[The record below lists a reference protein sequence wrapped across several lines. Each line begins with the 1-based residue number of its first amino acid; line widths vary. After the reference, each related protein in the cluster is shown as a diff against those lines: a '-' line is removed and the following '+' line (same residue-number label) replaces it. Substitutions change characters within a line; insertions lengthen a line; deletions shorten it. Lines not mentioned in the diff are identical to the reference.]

1 MSAAASDRSAYGA
14 LEARFRRLGLL
25 GGAAAMLHWDWATMM
40 PPGGAEARSA
50 QLAELAL
57 IRHETLTDPS
67 VRDLL
72 DEADA
77 DASSLD
83 DWRRANLTHMRRR
96 WRDAAALPPDLVQA
110 LSEASSHCELV
121 WREAR
126 PANDFAAFAE
136 AFAPLLGLVR
146 EKAAALGEAKGCAPY
161 DALIESYEPGLRS
174 DTIDPLFDDLA
185 GFLPEF
191 LGRVQEKQAGD
202 LALPPVSAPVPAQQ
216 ALAKRL
222 MAALGFDFD
231 HGRLDVSLHPFC
243 GGSAGDIRITT
254 RYDEDD
260 ALSGLMG
267 VLHET
272 GHALYE
278 AGLPDE
284 WRYQPVGQAGG
295 MALHESQS
303 LLIEMQACRSRPF
316 MRFLAPLLGQHLN
329 GGDGASADAEALHR
343 RAVRVEPGYIR
354 VDADEVTYPA
364 HVMLR
369 YRLERALIG
378 GDLAVDGIPGA
389 WAEIHDALLGLR
401 PENDT
406 HGCLQ
411 DIHWSVGEIGY
422 FPSYTVGALMAA
434 QFFDAAAR
442 HMPDL
447 WPAIERGDFA
457 PLLGWLRANVHGLA
471 ARYEG
476 PALLERATGAPL
488 GTEVFKTHLERR
500 YLS

>member
-1 MSAAASDRSAYGA
+1 MSAYAA

-40 PPGGAEARSA
+40 PPGGAEARAA

-57 IRHETLTDPS
+57 IRHETLTDS
-67 VRDLL
+67 GVCDLL
-72 DEADA
+72 DQAEGET
-77 DASSLD
+77 LD
-83 DWRRANLTHMRRR
+83 EWQRANLARMWRR
-96 WRDAAALPPDLVQA
+96 WREAAALPGDLVQA
-110 LSEASSHCELV
+110 LSEASSRCEMV

-126 PANDFAAFAE
+126 PANDFEAFAE

-146 EKAAALGEAKGCAPY
+146 EKAAALGAALDCAPY
-161 DALIESYEPGLRS
+161 DGLIESYEPGLRAA
-174 DTIDPLFDDLA
+174 TIDPLFDNLA

-191 LGRVQEKQAGD
+191 LGRVREKQAGAE
-202 LALPPVSAPVPAQQ
+202 ALPPVGAPVEAQQ
-216 ALAKRL
+216 ALARRL

-231 HGRLDVSLHPFC
+231 HGRLDISLHPFC

-254 RYDEDD
+254 RYDEAD

-278 AGLPDE
+278 AGLPE
-284 WRYQPVGQAGG
+284 AWRYQPVGQAGG

-316 MRFLAPLLGQHLN
+316 MRFLAPLLGEHLN
-329 GGDGASADAEALHR
+329 GGDPADAEALHR
-343 RAVRVEPGYIR
+343 RAIRVEPGCIR

-369 YRLERALIG
+369 YRLERALVA
-378 GDLAVDGIPGA
+378 GDLAVDEIPGA
-389 WAEIHDALLGLR
+389 WAEVHEALLGLT

-406 HGCLQ
+406 LGCLQ

-422 FPSYTVGALMAA
+422 FPSYTIGALMAA

-442 HMPDL
+442 DEPDV

-471 ARYEG
+471 SRYQG
-476 PALLERATGAPL
+476 PVLLERATGAPL
-488 GTEVFKTHLERR
+488 GTGVFKAHLQRR
-500 YLS
+500 YLG

>member
-1 MSAAASDRSAYGA
+1 MSAYAA

-40 PPGGAEARSA
+40 PPGGAEPRAA

-57 IRHETLTDPS
+57 IRHETLTDAT
-67 VRDLL
+67 VCDLL
-72 DEADA
+72 DEAEGETGTLDA
-77 DASSLD
+77 
-83 DWRRANLTHMRRR
+83 WQRANLARMWRR
-96 WRDAAALPPDLVQA
+96 WREAAALPGDLVQA
-110 LSEASSHCELV
+110 LSEASSHCEMV

-126 PANDFAAFAE
+126 PANDFSVFAE

-146 EKAAALGEAKGCAPY
+146 EKAAALGAALDCAPY
-161 DALIESYEPGLRS
+161 DGLIESYEPGLRS
-174 DTIDPLFDDLA
+174 ATIDPLFDDLA

-191 LGRVQEKQAGD
+191 LGRVRERQAGSD
-202 LALPPVSAPVPAQQ
+202 ALPPVSAPVEAQQ
-216 ALAKRL
+216 ALARRL

-231 HGRLDVSLHPFC
+231 HGRLDISLHPFC

-254 RYDEDD
+254 RYDEAD

-278 AGLPDE
+278 AGLPE
-284 WRYQPVGQAGG
+284 AWRYQPVGQAGG

-316 MRFLAPLLGQHLN
+316 MRFLAPLLAEHLD
-329 GGDGASADAEALHR
+329 GGGAFADAEALYR
-343 RAVRVEPGYIR
+343 RAIRVEPGYIR

-364 HVMLR
+364 HIMLR
-369 YRLERALIG
+369 YRLERALIAG
-378 GDLAVDGIPGA
+378 ELAVDEIPGA
-389 WAEIHDALLGLR
+389 WAEVHEALLGLR
-401 PENDT
+401 PENHT
-406 HGCLQ
+406 QGCLQ

-422 FPSYTVGALMAA
+422 FPSYTIGALMAA

-442 HMPDL
+442 HEPDL

-471 ARYEG
+471 SRHQG

-488 GTEVFKTHLERR
+488 GTAVFKAHLQRR
-500 YLS
+500 YLG

>member
-1 MSAAASDRSAYGA
+1 MSAYAA
-14 LEARFRRLGLL
+14 LQVRFRRLGLL

-40 PPGGAEARSA
+40 PPGGAEPRAA

-57 IRHETLTDPS
+57 IRHETLTDAA
-67 VRDLL
+67 VCDLL
-72 DEADA
+72 DEAEGETLDA
-77 DASSLD
+77 
-83 DWRRANLTHMRRR
+83 WQRANLARMWRR
-96 WRDAAALPPDLVQA
+96 WREAAALPGDLVQA
-110 LSEASSHCELV
+110 LSEASSRCEMV

-136 AFAPLLGLVR
+136 AFAPLLALVR
-146 EKAAALGEAKGCAPY
+146 EKAAALGEALDCSPY
-161 DALIESYEPGLRS
+161 DGLIESYEPGLRS
-174 DTIDPLFDDLA
+174 ATIDPLFDDLA
-185 GFLPEF
+185 EFLPAF
-191 LGRVQEKQAGD
+191 LGRVREKQAGSD
-202 LALPPVSAPVPAQQ
+202 ALPPVGAPVAAQQ
-216 ALAKRL
+216 ALARCL

-231 HGRLDVSLHPFC
+231 HGRLDISLHPFC

-254 RYDEDD
+254 RYDEAD

-278 AGLPDE
+278 AGLPE
-284 WRYQPVGQAGG
+284 AWRYQPVGQAGG

-316 MRFLAPLLGQHLN
+316 MRFLAPLLGEHLN
-329 GGDGASADAEALHR
+329 GGKSADAEALYR
-343 RAVRVEPGYIR
+343 RAIRVEPGYIR

-369 YRLERALIG
+369 YRLERALIA
-378 GDLAVDGIPGA
+378 GDLAVGEIPGA
-389 WAEIHDALLGLR
+389 WAEIHEALLGLR

-406 HGCLQ
+406 LGCLQ

-422 FPSYTVGALMAA
+422 FPSYTIGALMAA

-442 HMPDL
+442 AEPDV

-457 PLLGWLRANVHGLA
+457 PLLGWLSANVHGLGS
-471 ARYEG
+471 RYQG

-488 GTEVFKTHLERR
+488 GTSVFKAHLQRR
-500 YLS
+500 YLG

>member
-1 MSAAASDRSAYGA
+1 MSAYAA

-40 PPGGAEARSA
+40 PPGGAGPRAA

-57 IRHETLTDPS
+57 IRHETLTDAA
-67 VRDLL
+67 VCDLL
-72 DEADA
+72 DEAESETDTLDA
-77 DASSLD
+77 
-83 DWRRANLTHMRRR
+83 WQRANLARMWRR
-96 WRDAAALPPDLVQA
+96 WREAAALPGDLVQA
-110 LSEASSHCELV
+110 LSEASSQCEMV

-126 PANDFAAFAE
+126 PASDFPAFAD
-136 AFAPLLGLVR
+136 AFAPLLGLAR
-146 EKAAALGEAKGCAPY
+146 EKAAALGAALDCAPY
-161 DALIESYEPGLRS
+161 DGLIESYEPGLRAA
-174 DTIDPLFDDLA
+174 TIDPLFDDLA

-191 LGRVQEKQAGD
+191 LGRVRETQAGWG
-202 LALPPVSAPVPAQQ
+202 APPPLGAATEAQQ
-216 ALAKRL
+216 ALARRL

-231 HGRLDVSLHPFC
+231 HGRLDISLHPFC

-254 RYDEDD
+254 RYDEAD

-278 AGLPDE
+278 AGLPE
-284 WRYQPVGQAGG
+284 AWRYQPVGQAGG

-316 MRFLAPLLGQHLN
+316 MRFLAPLLGEHL
-329 GGDGASADAEALHR
+329 GGGGGAADAEALYR
-343 RAVRVEPGYIR
+343 RAIRVEPGYIR

-364 HVMLR
+364 HIMLR
-369 YRLERALIG
+369 YRLERALIA
-378 GDLAVDGIPGA
+378 GDLAVGEIPGA
-389 WAEIHDALLGLR
+389 WAEIHESLLGLR

-406 HGCLQ
+406 QGCLQ

-422 FPSYTVGALMAA
+422 FPSYTIGALMAA

-442 HMPDL
+442 DEPDL

-457 PLLGWLRANVHGLA
+457 PLLGWLRANVHALA
-471 ARYEG
+471 SRHQG

-488 GTEVFKTHLERR
+488 GTAVFKAHLQRR
-500 YLS
+500 YLG

>member
-1 MSAAASDRSAYGA
+1 MSAYAA

-40 PPGGAEARSA
+40 PPGGAEARAA

-57 IRHETLTDPS
+57 IRHETLTDS
-67 VRDLL
+67 RVCNLL
-72 DEADA
+72 DEAEGET
-77 DASSLD
+77 LD
-83 DWRRANLTHMRRR
+83 EWQRANLARMWRR
-96 WRDAAALPPDLVQA
+96 WREAAALPGDLVQA
-110 LSEASSHCELV
+110 LSEASSRCEMV

-126 PANDFAAFAE
+126 PANDFGAFAA
-136 AFAPLLGLVR
+136 AFAPLLALVR
-146 EKAAALGEAKGCAPY
+146 EKAAALGEALDCAPY
-161 DALIESYEPGLRS
+161 DGLIESYEPGLRAAI
-174 DTIDPLFDDLA
+174 IDPLFDDLA

-191 LGRVQEKQAGD
+191 LGRVREKQAGAD
-202 LALPPVSAPVPAQQ
+202 ALPPLGAPVAAQQ
-216 ALAKRL
+216 ALARRL
-222 MAALGFDFD
+222 MAALGFDFE
-231 HGRLDVSLHPFC
+231 HGRLDTSLHPFC

-254 RYDEDD
+254 RYDEVD

-278 AGLPDE
+278 AGLPE
-284 WRYQPVGQAGG
+284 AWRYQPVGQAGG

-316 MRFLAPLLGQHLN
+316 MRFLAPLLGEHLN
-329 GGDGASADAEALHR
+329 GGDAADADALHR
-343 RAVRVEPGYIR
+343 RAIRVEPGCIR

-369 YRLERALIG
+369 YRLERALIA
-378 GDLAVDGIPGA
+378 GDLTVDEIPGA
-389 WAEIHDALLGLR
+389 WAEVHEALLGLR

-406 HGCLQ
+406 LGCLQ
-411 DIHWSVGEIGY
+411 DIHWSAGEIGY
-422 FPSYTVGALMAA
+422 FPSYTIGALMAA

-442 HMPDL
+442 DEPDV

-471 ARYEG
+471 SRYQG
-476 PALLERATGAPL
+476 PVLLERATGAPL
-488 GTEVFKTHLERR
+488 GTGVFKAHLQRR
-500 YLS
+500 YLG

>member
-1 MSAAASDRSAYGA
+1 MSAYGA

-40 PPGGAEARSA
+40 PPGGAEPRAA

-57 IRHETLTDPS
+57 IRHETLTDAS
-67 VRDLL
+67 ACHLL
-72 DEADA
+72 DEAEGETGT
-77 DASSLD
+77 LD
-83 DWRRANLTHMRRR
+83 DWQRANLAHMRRR
-96 WRDAAALPPDLVQA
+96 WREAAAVPGDLVQA
-110 LSEASSHCELV
+110 LSEASSHSEMV

-126 PANDFAAFAE
+126 PASDFAAFAR
-136 AFAPLLGLVR
+136 AFAPLLALVR
-146 EKAAALGEAKGCAPY
+146 EKAAALGEALDCAPY

-174 DTIDPLFDDLA
+174 ATIDPLFEDLA

-191 LGRVQEKQAGD
+191 LGQAREKQAGD
-202 LALPPVSAPVPAQQ
+202 VAPPPVSAPVEAQQ

-222 MAALGFDFD
+222 MTALGFDFD
-231 HGRLDVSLHPFC
+231 RGRLDVSLHPFC

-254 RYDEDD
+254 RYDEEDT
-260 ALSGLMG
+260 LSGLMG

-278 AGLPDE
+278 AGLPE
-284 WRYQPVGQAGG
+284 AWRYQPVGQAAG

-316 MRFLAPLLGQHLN
+316 MRFLAPQLGQHLN
-329 GGDGASADAEALHR
+329 GGGGDSADADTLYR
-343 RAVRVEPGYIR
+343 RAIRVEPGYIR

-364 HVMLR
+364 HIMLR
-369 YRLERALIG
+369 YRLERALIA
-378 GDLAVDGIPGA
+378 DSLAVDEIPGA
-389 WAEIHDALLGLR
+389 WAEIHETLLGLR
-401 PENDT
+401 PENDSE
-406 HGCLQ
+406 GCLQ
-411 DIHWSVGEIGY
+411 DIHWSVGELGY
-422 FPSYTVGALMAA
+422 FPSYTIGALMAA

-442 HMPDL
+442 DEPAL

-457 PLLGWLRANVHGLA
+457 PLLGWLRANVHRLA
-471 ARYEG
+471 SRYQG

-488 GTEVFKTHLERR
+488 GTSVFKAHLQRR
-500 YLS
+500 YLG

>member
-1 MSAAASDRSAYGA
+1 MSGYGT

-40 PPGGAEARSA
+40 PPGGAEPRAA
-50 QLAELAL
+50 QLTELAL
-57 IRHETLTDPS
+57 IRHETLTDAC

-77 DASSLD
+77 DADALD
-83 DWRRANLTHMRRR
+83 DWQRANLARMRRR
-96 WRDAAALPPDLVQA
+96 WHEAAALPVDLVQA
-110 LSEASSHCELV
+110 LSEASSHCEMV

-126 PANDFAAFAE
+126 PASDFVAFAQ

-146 EKAAALGEAKGCAPY
+146 EKAAALGEALNCAPY
-161 DALIESYEPGLRS
+161 DGLVDSYEPGLRCA
-174 DTIDPLFDDLA
+174 TIDPLFDDLA

-191 LGRVQEKQAGD
+191 LGQVHEAQAGAGAP
-202 LALPPVSAPVPAQQ
+202 LRVSGPVEAQQ

-222 MAALGFDFD
+222 MTALGFDFD

-254 RYDEDD
+254 RYDEADV
-260 ALSGLMG
+260 LSGLMG

-278 AGLPDE
+278 AGLPEE

-329 GGDGASADAEALHR
+329 GGGASADADALYR
-343 RAVRVEPGYIR
+343 QAIRVEPGYIR

-364 HVMLR
+364 HIMLR
-369 YRLERALIG
+369 YRLERALIAG
-378 GDLAVDGIPGA
+378 NLACDEIPGA
-389 WAEIHDALLGLR
+389 WAEIHHALLGLR
-401 PENDT
+401 PENDAQ
-406 HGCLQ
+406 GCLQ
-411 DIHWSVGEIGY
+411 DIHWSVGELGY
-422 FPSYTVGALMAA
+422 FPSYTIGALMAA

-442 HMPDL
+442 GEPDL
-447 WPAIERGDFA
+447 WPAIERGDFS
-457 PLLGWLRANVHGLA
+457 PLFGWLRANVHGLA
-471 ARYEG
+471 SRYEG
-476 PALLERATGAPL
+476 PVLLERATGAPL
-488 GTEVFKTHLERR
+488 GTAVFKAHLQRR
-500 YLS
+500 YLN